1 MQERNV
7 LSGAMA
13 AVVSPFVDGW
23 ESIVAWLIV
32 ATILI
37 LVDLRFGIRAARRRG
52 EQVRTSRAARRTIN
66 KLVDYICWISVAW
79 VLGGSFGKVFDIP
92 LLAAIIMLVVCAVEV
107 SSIFDNFFEARGIN
121 KKFNVFKFLS
131 KIFKISAIEESIED
145 KSDENKK
152 DNNDYNGGA
161 ANAGGAL
168 LAC

>member
-7 LSGAMA
+7 ISGATA
-13 AVVSPFVDGW
+13 AIFSSFVDGW
-23 ESIVAWLIV
+23 ESLIVWLVV

-37 LVDLRFGIRAARRRG
+37 LVDLRFGIEAARRKG

-66 KLVDYICWISVAW
+66 KLIDYICWISVAW

-92 LLAAIIMLVVCAVEV
+92 LLVAIIMLVVCAVEV

-131 KIFKISAIEESIED
+131 KIFKLSALEESIED
-145 KSDENKK
+145 KPKSDENDK
-152 DNNDYNGGA
+152 
-161 ANAGGAL
+161 
-168 LAC
+168 

>member
-7 LSGAMA
+7 LSGAVA
-13 AVVSPFVDGW
+13 TVVSPFVDGW
-23 ESIVAWLIV
+23 ESIIVWLIV

-37 LVDLRFGIRAARRRG
+37 LVDLRFGISAAKQRG
-52 EQVRTSRAARRTIN
+52 EQVRISRAARRTIN

-121 KKFNVFKFLS
+121 KKFNVFKFVS
-131 KIFKISAIEESIED
+131 KIFRISAIQESIED
-145 KSDENKK
+145 KPKSDENDK
-152 DNNDYNGGA
+152 
-161 ANAGGAL
+161 
-168 LAC
+168 